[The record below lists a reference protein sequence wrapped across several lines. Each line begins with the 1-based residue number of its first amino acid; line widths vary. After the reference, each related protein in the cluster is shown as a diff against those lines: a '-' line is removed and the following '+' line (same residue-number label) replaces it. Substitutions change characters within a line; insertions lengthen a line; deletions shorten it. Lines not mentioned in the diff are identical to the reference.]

1 MAKNPRVQLIVEGKD
16 NTKNALAAISKN
28 LTALEQRAQ
37 STGRAMV
44 GALAGIVSIGTLKA
58 LGQINSEW
66 VDLSGR
72 LRRVTADEEEFKFVT
87 EQLGEVAEN
96 TWSGLNE
103 TVESYLSMQGP
114 LADMGYTT
122 KEQLTFVAALNDAMV
137 VSGAKGEVAASVQNA
152 LNKAMAGGVLRGE
165 NLNTVIEKGGR
176 VTEALASYLG
186 VTVSELRALGAE
198 GRITSDV
205 VYEAITGSAAAF
217 RAESEA
223 MSATFTDALK
233 RVKESFYG
241 AFREEELMEPLA
253 QSLLEFAEALK
264 DPEVREGL
272 KDLALALVGTAS
284 VATVALSEMGDLAVS
299 AGFSLKQ
306 LGGTATD
313 LEKLEHRLK
322 QVNRSISNT
331 GMSATLGSLTSKK
344 ELEKLKANIEGQIDL
359 IKSGRGELFKLDKE
373 IAQLRQRL
381 ATPVMFE
388 DPSGNRDAQIKQLIA
403 QKEAERKILV
413 EQYEA
418 RKTSAEATVEVDKE
432 AQEKALKAK
441 REYVADMRAERDK
454 LVSDAKKA
462 AKKLEKDEA
471 ESLKKIE
478 KLRKDRITI
487 EEKYRKALAK
497 ITGASGDGEASYAGA
512 EDLKVKAKSALS
524 KGDIEEAK
532 EYASAALEILEEIK
546 EKGGNTYGFAGFV
559 KELEAIELAANSM
572 EIKAEE
578 DKRKAIIVDLQ
589 ELKLLASEVEN
600 INIKVD
606 LDEAALAEVRS
617 KLDQLSKDAVINPA
631 IGGGSA
637 APQSSGPTFGKNNAA
652 STVKVDADIEPAK
665 QKLDKWSIS
674 VSSQSLVTPVDVET
688 GKIREGLY
696 RLENSFSDQPLKVP
710 VKLAEG
716 MHSDGV
722 FRNEVGNSFS
732 DKPITVP
739 TEPDAARFEQG
750 IRRLG
755 DNEWTNVPP
764 VEVPIEANI
773 MPVGDDAEVGV
784 RAEPVL
790 DSVKESVDRIQA
802 ALDKYRGVIKVQ
814 TAVSDTD
821 VGANT
826 PGFASGGHIKGPGTG
841 TSDSILARL
850 SNGEYVLRAAA
861 VKRYGTRLLDD
872 INGLRLPKFADGG
885 LVDRVSNIAPQA
897 KSIGS
902 LNFHLPGGDSF
913 SVDVAGTSSLDDLH
927 RAALKYGRTRK

>member
-1 MAKNPRVQLIVEGKD
+1 MARSPRVQLVIDGKN
-16 NTKNALAAISKN
+16 NTKNAFGAIEKSLN
-28 LTALEQRAQ
+28 SLERNAQ
-37 STGRAMV
+37 SVGRAMA
-44 GALAGIVSIGTLKA
+44 GALAGAVSIGTLKA
-58 LGQINSEW
+58 IGQINSEW
-66 VDLSGR
+66 VDMSSR
-72 LRRVTADEEEFKFVT
+72 LRRVTKDEAEFASVT
-87 EQLGEVAEN
+87 ERLGVVAEN
-96 TWSGLNE
+96 TWTGLNE
-103 TVESYLSMQGP
+103 TIESYLSMQGP

-122 KEQLTFVAALNDAMV
+122 EEQVNFVSALNNALV
-137 VSGAKGEVAASVQNA
+137 VSGAKKEVAASVQNA
-152 LNKAMAGGVLRGE
+152 LNKAMAGGVLRGD
-165 NLNTVIEKGGR
+165 NLNTVIEKGGY
-176 VTEALASYLG
+176 VAKLLADQLG
-186 VTVSELRALGAE
+186 VSVSELANMGAQ
-198 GRITSDV
+198 GK
-205 VYEAITGSAAAF
+205 ITGDVMY
-217 RAESEA
+217 RAIGGNFQMIAEKAEA
-223 MSATFTDALK
+223 MPATFEDAMQ
-233 RVKESFYG
+233 RVDESIKG
-241 AFREEELMEPLA
+241 AFRDEKLMEPITE
-253 QSLLEFAEALK
+253 SLLELAAVIK
-264 DPEVREGL
+264 DPAVREGL
-272 KDLALALVGTAS
+272 ADLASALVSIGSGAVAAASEFGRLGKDLGYFAANVSGG
-284 VATVALSEMGDLAVS
+284 VSELDR
-299 AGFSLKQ
+299 
-306 LGGTATD
+306 
-313 LEKLEHRLK
+313 LEVKLEEI
-322 QVNRSISNT
+322 NRSLNNKGGSR
-331 GMSATLGSLTSKK
+331 TLASFWYSKE
-344 ELEKLKANIEGQIDL
+344 ELQAQKADVEEK
-359 IKSGRGELFKLDKE
+359 IKMVNEAGDAIIKLERE
-373 IAQLRQRL
+373 IAQLQQRSMVE
-381 ATPVMFE
+381 AA
-388 DPSGNRDAQIKQLIA
+388 SGYSDSRVSQLIA

-441 REYVADMRAERDK
+441 REYVADMRTERDK

-631 IGGGSA
+631 IDGGSA
-637 APQSSGPTFGKNNAA
+637 APQSSRPAVGKDGAT
-652 STVKVDADIEPAK
+652 STIKIDADIEPAK
-665 QKLDKWSIS
+665 QKLDKWSIG

-764 VEVPIEANI
+764 VEVPVEANI

-897 KSIGS
+897 KSIGT
-902 LNFHLPGGDSF
+902 LNFNLPGGDSF
-913 SVDVAGTSSLDDLH
+913 SVDVAGTSNLDDLH
-927 RAALKYGRTRK
+927 RAALKFGRTRN